1 MPKPVLIAP
10 RAEAQIRA
18 IDAWWRRNRKRS
30 PDLFLRELGEA
41 LSTLEDAPKAGHRY
55 PHPTIKGL
63 RRIPLRATRH
73 HVYYLT
79 GKDAV
84 IVLAV
89 WGSVKGS
96 GPNLEG
102 IR

>member
-1 MPKPVLIAP
+1 VPKRVLIAP
-10 RAEAQIRA
+10 QAEAQIRA
-18 IDAWWRRNRKRS
+18 IDAWWRRHRKRS
-30 PDLFLRELGEA
+30 PDLFSREFGEA
-41 LSTLEDAPKAGHRY
+41 LSTLEVAPKAGRRY
-55 PHPTIKGL
+55 PHPAIKGL

-73 HVYYLT
+73 HVYYLA

-89 WGSVKGS
+89 WGSMKGA

-102 IR
+102 IE